1 MPPSHPAPIRT
12 AVLLALTVF
21 LAACAPAIAPAPG
34 AATGEEEAVLD
45 AVQRLFDIMATNDTT
60 AARRLLMPDGRF
72 FAVEPRPD
80 GDGTVRMMSHE
91 AFIVA
96 LGEAR
101 ERWLERMWEPEV
113 RVHGPVAMVWTP
125 YDFYR
130 DGAFSHCGVDA
141 VTLVRQEGE
150 WRISGITYTVERE
163 GCPPSPLGP
172 P

>member
-1 MPPSHPAPIRT
+1 MS
-12 AVLLALTVF
+12 LALAAS
-21 LAACAPAIAPAPG
+21 LAGCAPAMAPPSG
-34 AATGEEEAVLD
+34 TTTGEEAAVLG
-45 AVQRLFDIMATNDTT
+45 AVQHLFDIMATNDTV
-60 AARRLLMPDGRF
+60 AARRLLVPDGRF
-72 FAVEPRPD
+72 FAVEPGPA
-80 GDGTVRMMSHE
+80 GEGIVRVMSHE
-91 AFIVA
+91 AFIAA
-96 LGEAR
+96 LGEAW

-113 RVHGPVAMVWTP
+113 RVHGPIAMVWTP

>member
-1 MPPSHPAPIRT
+1 MSPSRPAPIR
-12 AVLLALTVF
+12 VLLVLSAL
-21 LAACAPAIAPAPG
+21 LAGCASAMAPPSG
-34 AATGEEEAVLD
+34 TTTGEKAAVVG
-45 AVQRLFDIMATNDTT
+45 AVQHLFDIMATNDTV

-72 FAVEPRPD
+72 FAVEPGRG
-80 GDGTVRMMSHE
+80 GDGIVRVMSHE
-91 AFIVA
+91 AFIAA

-101 ERWLERMWEPEV
+101 EGWLERMWEPEV
-113 RVHGPVAMVWTP
+113 RVHGPIATVWTP

-150 WRISGITYTVERE
+150 WRISGITYTMERE